1 MSRFVIHQS
10 SHHKEKI
17 GQAIEVSRDALAEGK
32 RLSHRNHPAFRT
44 SANRPSNMKRRGPA
58 GIAGHDKVSQRGQFR
73 IVSVD
78 QGLKYVDRVIG
89 QLRGWVSALCH

>member
-1 MSRFVIHQS
+1 MSGFMIHQS
-10 SHHKEKI
+10 GYHKEKI
-17 GQAIEVSRDALAEGK
+17 GQAIEVGRDALTGK

-58 GIAGHDKVSQRGQFR
+58 GIAEHDKVSQQGQFR

-89 QLRGWVSALCH
+89 QLRGWGSALCH